1 METSPLARLPASRT
15 KIEITTKTAKAT
27 MQVIFQT
34 VQLLFTLLFLYIVV
48 RGIVTT
54 YRDADE
60 FINSRRWW

>member
-1 METSPLARLPASRT
+1 
-15 KIEITTKTAKAT
+15 

-60 FINSRRWW
+60 FINNRRRW